1 MRTYRVGIVGL
12 TGIAAARG
20 GTPPKDS
27 PLREPMPPSH
37 AAAYAVLPHTQV
49 VAVCDIK
56 ADLLDRFRRE
66 WGHIWADVHTYTDY
80 REMIANEN
88 LDIISVVTSDHSHA
102 DIVVDAANAGI
113 KGILCE
119 KPIATTLA
127 DADRMIE
134 ATEKNG
140 AVMTIEHTRRWNPLY
155 HQVRALV
162 RGGDIGALRIIVA
175 HLGGPRAMLFR
186 NGTHLIDM
194 ICFFAE
200 SEPAWVFA
208 ELDPGF
214 EDYFEYRGDGGRDPA
229 GDPGGSGYIHFHNG
243 VRAFVNSS
251 KGTCKGFELEL
262 IGTDGALY
270 VGNETAELW
279 TKDAKGRL
287 GGRLIVPDPYMKS
300 NILGAVEELIHR
312 MEHGGAGV
320 STGHDG
326 RRALEIIIGF
336 LTSQKQG
343 NRRVELPLPR

>member
-1 MRTYRVGIVGL
+1 MKTYRVGIVGL
-12 TGIAAARG
+12 TGIAAA
-20 GTPPKDS
+20 PPDAPPQDS

-37 AAAYAVLPHTQV
+37 AAAYAVLPQTRV
-49 VAVCDIK
+49 VAVCDLK
-56 ADLLDRFRRE
+56 AELLDRFRLD
-66 WGHIWADVHTYTDY
+66 WQHVWADVHTYTDY
-80 REMIANEN
+80 REMIAHES
-88 LDIISVVTSDHSHA
+88 LDVLSVVTSDHCHA

-134 ATEKNG
+134 AVERNG
-140 AVMTIEHTRRWNPLY
+140 AVMTVEHTRRWHPLY
-155 HQVRALV
+155 HQARALV
-162 RGGDIGALRIIVA
+162 RQGDIGELRVIVA

-229 GDPGGSGYIHFHNG
+229 GDPGGSGYIHFRNG
-243 VRAFVNSS
+243 VRAFVNCRR
-251 KGTCKGFELEL
+251 GTCKGFELEL
-262 IGTDGALY
+262 IGTDGEVF
-270 VGNETAELW
+270 VGNEAAELW
-279 TKDAKGRL
+279 TKDAQGRL
-287 GGRLIVPDPYMKS
+287 GGRFLVPPLYMKS
-300 NILGAVEELIHR
+300 HILGAVEELIHL
-312 MEHGGAGV
+312 MEHGGTGI

-343 NRRVELPLPR
+343 NARVELPLPR